1 LGLSGSD
8 QEQSMNVSSP
18 PEDFLEVRKPGLLV
32 WVRKGFSFLLDE
44 EGMWRQDRAFRP
56 ADEVSPYSG
65 RGELLRLSLGPMGDS
80 CALVRHYQRGGV
92 FGHLLRDFY
101 LGRKRFLKEV
111 RISEW
116 ARDQGIPTAE
126 ALALRIE
133 RKGLCLYRGDLVT
146 REIEA
151 SEDLDK
157 YLKSARTR
165 EWSTKDRGRGK
176 EIILSVALLLQGMHR
191 AGLYHAD
198 LNLKNILVQITE
210 RGVSSYVIDLDRA
223 RVIKPL
229 GSRMRIRNLV
239 RLYRSLDKQGYL
251 NDLVGKRDVVAF
263 VRAYCGEDRELLTV
277 CMEVMRKDMLVLRYH
292 RAGWRLT
299 RGLRKIGSGGDD

>member
-1 LGLSGSD
+1 
-8 QEQSMNVSSP
+8 MNVSSP
-18 PEDFLEVRKPGLLV
+18 PEDFLEIRKPGLLV
-32 WVRKGFSFLLDE
+32 WIRKGFSFLLDE
-44 EGMWRQDRAFRP
+44 EGAWRQDRAFCP

-65 RGELLRLSLGPMGDS
+65 RGELLRLSLGAMGDA
-80 CALVRHYQRGGV
+80 CALVRHYRRGGL

-101 LGRKRFLKEV
+101 LGRRRFLQEV
-111 RISEW
+111 RVSEW
-116 ARDQGIPTAE
+116 ARDQDIHTAE
-126 ALALRIE
+126 VLALRIE
-133 RKGLCLYRGDLVT
+133 RKGPWLYRADLVT

-151 SEDLDK
+151 SEDLDE
-157 YLKSARTR
+157 YLKSTRTG
-165 EWSTKDRGRGK
+165 EWSTQDRGK
-176 EIILSVALLLQGMHR
+176 DIIRSVALLLQGMHR

-251 NDLVGKRDVVAF
+251 NDLVGTRDIVAF
-263 VRAYCGEDRELLTV
+263 VRAYCGEDEELLTL
-277 CMEVMRKDMLVLRYH
+277 CKEVMRKDMWRLRYH
-292 RAGWRLT
+292 RASWRLT
-299 RGLRKIGSGGDD
+299 RGLRKIGSGGDDG

>member
-1 LGLSGSD
+1 
-8 QEQSMNVSSP
+8 MNVSQP
-18 PEDFLEVRKPGLLV
+18 PEDFLEIQRAGLLV
-32 WVRKGFSFLLDE
+32 WIRKGFSFLLDE
-44 EGMWRQDRAFRP
+44 EGEWCQDRVFRA

-101 LGRKRFLKEV
+101 LGRKRFLQEV
-111 RISEW
+111 RVSEW
-116 ARDQGIPTAE
+116 ARGQDIPTAE
-126 ALALRIE
+126 VLGLRIE
-133 RKGLCLYRGDLVT
+133 DKGLCLHRGDLVT

-151 SEDLDK
+151 SQDLDE
-157 YLKSARTR
+157 YLKSARTG
-165 EWSTKDRGRGK
+165 EGWATDRGR
-176 EIILSVALLLQGMHR
+176 EIIRSVALLLQGMHR

-198 LNLKNILVQITE
+198 LNLKNILVQITD

-223 RVIKPL
+223 KVIKPL

-251 NDLVGKRDVVAF
+251 NDLVGMRDIVAF

-277 CMEVMRKDMLVLRYH
+277 CREVMRKDMWLLRCH
-292 RAGWRLT
+292 RVGWRLSG
-299 RGLRKIGSGGDD
+299 GLRKIGRGRDDG